1 MRTPSPSCRRS
12 SPSSLEWRP
21 SRLQAVAQLS
31 VLLATPWLLHA
42 SDLPPRLLTPAVLLA
57 WAIGLAELAWR
68 LRRPRAR
75 VLLPALPD
83 PLQVA
88 GQDIDAP
95 AWWCAAPGCCCCG
108 VRTGGGVACCSGL
121 MCSIP
126 GSDVNCD
133 WPWPHAA
140 FPVGPGQWHH
150 KLN

>member
-95 AWWCAAPGCCCCG
+95 RLVVRGPWLLLLWREDRRRRRLLFWPDVLDSGQRRELRLAVAARSVSRRP
-108 VRTGGGVACCSGL
+108 RSMA
-121 MCSIP
+121 P
-126 GSDVNCD
+126 
-133 WPWPHAA
+133 
-140 FPVGPGQWHH
+140 
-150 KLN
+150 